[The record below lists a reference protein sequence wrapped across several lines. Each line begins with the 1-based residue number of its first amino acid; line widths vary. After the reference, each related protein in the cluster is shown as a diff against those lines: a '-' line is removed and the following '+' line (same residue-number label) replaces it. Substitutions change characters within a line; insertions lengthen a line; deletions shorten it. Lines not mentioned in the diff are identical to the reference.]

1 MLIFK
6 FMESLHSPTTHYH
19 HHIMDDHVNQL
30 LCCSTIVGSIGKWIL
45 ELQIKNNNIQTSVLN
60 TVLLCPLIKHTS
72 DDVSLMA
79 TCILHYSVYLIEVQ
93 PFYIKYL
100 PRYCQDSNIQ
110 PLGFLSSALA
120 IVKCP
125 TANLN
130 ALKWTQHKYAL
141 KILSSTGPGR
151 KKSVSVLVEDLDLD
165 LETAWPGLEITFLF
179 WDENLPNVIKSNS
192 ACEKGCQDLDQKI
205 FRKDSSFVSRS

>member
-1 MLIFK
+1 
-6 FMESLHSPTTHYH
+6 MEGTEE
-19 HHIMDDHVNQL
+19 
-30 LCCSTIVGSIGKWIL
+30 ST
-45 ELQIKNNNIQTSVLN
+45 ELWRH
-60 TVLLCPLIKHTS
+60 PA
-72 DDVSLMA
+72 VSLKA
-79 TCILHYSVYLIEVQ
+79 AWLVVQ
-93 PFYIKYL
+93 
-100 PRYCQDSNIQ
+100 
-110 PLGFLSSALA
+110 
-120 IVKCP
+120 
-125 TANLN
+125 NLN